1 MTIYVFDMDG
11 TLTPARLPMEKEFS
25 LKFIPWLKSNKAF
38 IATGSDFAK
47 VEEQMPEEIIN
58 AFTGIYCAMGN
69 ALWQIGDYVYLR
81 ELEPEQELLNDLEMF
96 RKDTKYPYTLF
107 DNYIEK

>member
-11 TLTPARLPMEKEFS
+11 TLTPARKPMTEDFVKVFLPWQKV
-25 LKFIPWLKSNKAF
+25 NKTF

-47 VEEQMPEEIIN
+47 VEEQMSKDVIN

-69 ALWQIGDYVYLR
+69 ALWQNGEYTYL
-81 ELEPEQELLNDLEMF
+81 LEILSQN
-96 RKDTKYPYTLF
+96 K
-107 DNYIEK
+107 NY